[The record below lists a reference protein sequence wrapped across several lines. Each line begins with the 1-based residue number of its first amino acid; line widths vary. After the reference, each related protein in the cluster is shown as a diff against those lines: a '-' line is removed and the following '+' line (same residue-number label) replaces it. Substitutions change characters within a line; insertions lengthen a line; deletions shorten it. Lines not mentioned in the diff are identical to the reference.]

1 MQSEGRPRPAMFLD
15 RDGVIIEEVHYL
27 TRIEQVR
34 LIPGAAAAVRRLNQ
48 ADVPVV
54 VVTNQSGVAQGL
66 FPEQRVAEVHAHL
79 DQLLAPEEAR
89 VDRYYYCPHHPRMG
103 VEPYCRECDCRKPRP
118 GMLIAAAR
126 DLGLDLSASWLV
138 GDKISDLEAATAAG
152 CSSILVRTGHGQRMS
167 AALDE
172 KRGSPAAVVADLTE
186 AVEFYFRCR
195 K

>member
-1 MQSEGRPRPAMFLD
+1 MFLD

-34 LIPGAAAAVRRLNQ
+34 LIPGAAEAIRRLNQ
-48 ADVPVV
+48 AGVPVV

-66 FPEQRVAEVHAHL
+66 FPEQRVAEVHAEI
-79 DQLLAPEEAR
+79 DRLLACEDAR
-89 VDRYYYCPHHPRMG
+89 VDCYYYCPHHPGTG
-103 VEPYCRECDCRKPRP
+103 VEPYRRECDCRKPRP
-118 GMLIAAAR
+118 GMLVTAGR

-152 CSSILVRTGHGQRMS
+152 CSSLLVRTGHGQRTS
-167 AALDE
+167 AGLDE
-172 KRGSPAAVVADLTE
+172 TRKPPAAVVADLTE
-186 AVEFYFRCR
+186 AVEVYFRCR